1 MCVVGS
7 VSVVGLVSCG
17 IVTCVALRALVD
29 LFVLA
34 LCVVCA
40 SVSFETLGALSA
52 GARRLG
58 VSLI

>member
-29 LFVLA
+29 LFVPL
-34 LCVVCA
+34 LKQQ
-40 SVSFETLGALSA
+40 
-52 GARRLG
+52 
-58 VSLI
+58 SLKNTDDF

>member
-17 IVTCVALRALVD
+17 LVTCVALRALVD

-40 SVSFETLGALSA
+40 SRSFKTLGAPSS
-52 GARRLG
+52 GAWCLV